1 MELTLIMRHMFLNT
15 SMFRCWRHN
24 CFFHLLSSSQKSIFQ
39 ELTLLKDEENEFPCC
54 LHSCCLQTLMLS
66 RAEFYNAE
74 NLHIVK
80 CLHFAKC
87 KYPLEMLGIGKVL
100 FIALLFVFIIL
111 IVFKWWIASQKPE
124 VSFPV
129 LRSAH
134 WILWTKS
141 VYGCVPS
148 RKEIFLCCSITL
160 SFKISQ

>member
-1 MELTLIMRHMFLNT
+1 ME
-15 SMFRCWRHN
+15 
-24 CFFHLLSSSQKSIFQ
+24 
-39 ELTLLKDEENEFPCC
+39 EENEFPCC

-134 WILWTKS
+134 CEYFGLNQFMVVSLVGKKYSFAVLSHCPLRYLNKFCISSHKS
-141 VYGCVPS
+141 DLRLKMAN
-148 RKEIFLCCSITL
+148 RKKNWDTELAHLI
-160 SFKISQ
+160 SFFPQ